1 MRFIFAVIAAVT
13 ADEHN
18 YEFTMNENTMS
29 GYSNKDA
36 EAGTYEAWSTSSN
49 GDDEFKRSVAT
60 LSEKNEETEEYDTG
74 RIEQIEQVSDYLYY
88 SLDSWGQQNSAT
100 DQPQCDTAA
109 MCGGMG
115 IMSSNQCCAAISISE
130 KWSDRENYY
139 IYRCLD
145 KGLVLANLNFEL

>member
-88 SLDSWGQQNSAT
+88 SLDSWGQ
-100 DQPQCDTAA
+100 
-109 MCGGMG
+109 
-115 IMSSNQCCAAISISE
+115 
-130 KWSDRENYY
+130 
-139 IYRCLD
+139 
-145 KGLVLANLNFEL
+145 